1 MMDIPSE
8 EAQEREQQR
17 AVILSL
23 AGFSFTGIVAL
34 IILDATILPRLHFAV
49 WFLLISFLAYTWS
62 FNAQGYKSKRW
73 QNEIAIGL
81 LEAGGLSLV
90 FAIVSILAASNFDS
104 AFKLAGASLAVIVAL
119 SDLVIRAR
127 IETSYLFS
135 LEKAKWQDEAKRVE
149 GKQASLEA
157 REGSPIEGALKRQR
171 EKVQ

>member
-1 MMDIPSE
+1 MKALNLLPYFLPALPIVIRLLICWRFWPLMMDIPSE

-34 IILDATILPRLHFAV
+34 VILDATILPRLHFAV

-81 LEAGGLSLV
+81 LESGGLSLIL
-90 FAIVSILAASNFDS
+90 AIVSILAASNFDS
-104 AFKLAGASLAVIVAL
+104 AFKLTGSALAVIV
-119 SDLVIRAR
+119 
-127 IETSYLFS
+127 S
-135 LEKAKWQDEAKRVE
+135 L
-149 GKQASLEA
+149 
-157 REGSPIEGALKRQR
+157 
-171 EKVQ
+171 